1 MKLEKYSKYFSNFS
15 CIRRN
20 DLEYNLYTD
29 TEQSMGYLIKNKTN
43 EKAYHEENKFFFDY
57 FMKNIS
63 KHTLTKIGEI
73 EKLNLKNMLIK
84 AISIV
89 SFNAKIPEI
98 NKDIINMNIQD
109 KILNFEILDDISM
122 MCIRESFK
130 NINRNKKNIS
140 VGLNHNSITIALKI
154 LKEKKENNLV
164 EIFYNDNFLVFLWDN
179 QLLALRCFETNKD
192 INDIKRIIK
201 ETLFSKKTSIEFPNA
216 EALKGKFVDLNK
228 FKINTKIIKE
238 LKNTNKKYFIYNSDN
253 SIYRIRDEG
262 NCTNIFV
269 LYPLDINNM

>member
-73 EKLNLKNMLIK
+73 EKLHLKNMLIK

-130 NINRNKKNIS
+130 NINKNKKNIS

-238 LKNTNKKYFIYNSDN
+238 LKNTNKKYFIYNSN
-253 SIYRIRDEG
+253 NGIYRIRDEG
-262 NCTNIFV
+262 NYMNIFV